1 MIAETRQCIMTAQT
15 LTPSRIP
22 IVLCPL
28 HFEAKAL
35 GALHDSGAMEVRVV
49 GPGPD
54 AIGAAVEDQDDARPL
69 ILAGLATS
77 LRDELHGGQAAW
89 IDAIHGVEHRPTLG
103 IGPTAPRVNAV
114 QVGSVLRTQA
124 ERTKVACASNAALAD
139 MECAAFAVAAS
150 KRSGP
155 WGIVRG
161 ISDTGSDVLPP
172 VGDWVDAQGRT
183 RVARAAAHLLF
194 HPWQAM
200 AVLGLARTSATA
212 MRSVLSLLR
221 ALE

>member
-35 GALHDSGAMEVRVV
+35 EVLHDSGVMEVRAV

-54 AIGAAVEDQDDARPL
+54 AIGAALGNQDDARPL

-77 LRDELHGGQAAW
+77 LRDELRVGQAAW
-89 IDAIHGVEHRPTLG
+89 IDAIHGVEHRPTLD

-114 QVGSVLRTQA
+114 QVGSV
-124 ERTKVACASNAALAD
+124 
-139 MECAAFAVAAS
+139 
-150 KRSGP
+150 
-155 WGIVRG
+155 RG
-161 ISDTGSDVLPP
+161 ISDTGNDALPP

-200 AVLGLARTSATA
+200 AVLRLARTSATA